1 MSHTVLDRWQK
12 LCLACSLDVEIP
24 LASPQARPRNLDTKL
39 NFRTLFDTMVDA
51 TIIMDQRSV
60 ILDVNGATTAIFGF
74 DREELIG
81 RDVSVLMPTSHAMRH
96 ADYVDSY
103 MDTGKAKI
111 IGIGRQVMGRRK
123 DGSHF
128 PARLSVGHA
137 VVEGAHQFIG
147 ILSDISREKE
157 AESRSRDLQAQ
168 LHHVARVGAVTE
180 MGSALAHELNQ
191 PLTAL
196 MLYLSAASKTVEDS
210 PSATLKT
217 LFDKASEEALR
228 ASAIIKRIRQM
239 VENRPVEN
247 SSFDLIAVIDEAL
260 DMVSFVGKRHN
271 VAVSFEHDMPHLNL
285 FGDRV
290 GLGQV
295 FTNIFK
301 NAIDAMIE
309 AQVVGPQIR
318 VEVREVDAPVQADD
332 EDEPQADLSVGGR
345 HVEIVVEDSG
355 PGIDAAIQEKMFDA
369 FQTTKP
375 DGLGIGLSVSKGI
388 IQSFNGHIEAGQSPT
403 LGGARFHVSLP
414 LDEGPV
420 RDDA

>member
-1 MSHTVLDRWQK
+1 
-12 LCLACSLDVEIP
+12 
-24 LASPQARPRNLDTKL
+24 
-39 NFRTLFDTMVDA
+39 MVDA

-74 DREELIG
+74 ERDELLG
-81 RDVSVLMPTSHAMRH
+81 KDVSILMPTSHAMRH
-96 ADYVDSY
+96 ADYVESY

-137 VVEGAHQFIG
+137 VVDGADQFIG

-196 MLYLSAASKTVEDS
+196 MLYLSAASKTVEES
-210 PSATLKT
+210 SSATLKT
-217 LFDKASEEALR
+217 LFDKASEEAMR

-247 SSFDLIAVIDEAL
+247 CSFDLIAVIDEAL

-309 AQVVGPQIR
+309 AQIVGPQIR
-318 VEVREVDAPVQADD
+318 VDVSEKDTPLLPADSEDAHDNEAFR
-332 EDEPQADLSVGGR
+332 LGTR
-345 HVEIVVEDSG
+345 HVEITVEDSG
-355 PGIDAAIQEKMFDA
+355 PGIDASILEKMFDA

>member
-1 MSHTVLDRWQK
+1 
-12 LCLACSLDVEIP
+12 
-24 LASPQARPRNLDTKL
+24 
-39 NFRTLFDTMVDA
+39 MVDA

-74 DREELIG
+74 EREELVG
-81 RDVSVLMPTSHAMRH
+81 QDVSILMPTSQAMRH
-96 ADYVDSY
+96 GNYVNSY

-128 PARLSVGHA
+128 PARLSVGRA
-137 VVEGAHQFIG
+137 EVDGAHQFIG

-157 AESRSRDLQAQ
+157 AEARSRDLQAQ

-196 MLYLSAASKTVEDS
+196 MLYLSAASKTVEES
-210 PSATLKT
+210 SSASLKT

-309 AQVVGPQIR
+309 AQVVGPQIQ
-318 VEVREVDAPVQADD
+318 VEVREVTAEASDQTSNRDDDDDAADF
-332 EDEPQADLSVGGR
+332 PSSGLRS
-345 HVEIVVEDSG
+345 VEIIVEDSG
-355 PGIDAAIQEKMFDA
+355 PGIDPSIREKMFDA

-403 LGGARFHVSLP
+403 LGGAQFHVMLP
-414 LDEGPV
+414 LDEGSFKGEGSV
-420 RDDA
+420 RDEA

>member
-1 MSHTVLDRWQK
+1 MRCTGVRLLLLGSKT
-12 LCLACSLDVEIP
+12 
-24 LASPQARPRNLDTKL
+24 LDTQL
-39 NFRTLFDTMVDA
+39 NFRTLFETMVDA
-51 TIIMDQRSV
+51 TIIMDRRSV
-60 ILDVNGATTAIFGF
+60 ILDVNSATTHIFGF
-74 DREELIG
+74 ERDELIG
-81 RDVSVLMPTSHAMRH
+81 QDVSILMPTSQAMRH
-96 ADYVDSY
+96 GGYVDSY

-137 VVEGAHQFIG
+137 VVDGNHQFIG

-157 AESRSRDLQAQ
+157 AEARSRDLQAQ

-196 MLYLSAASKTVEDS
+196 MLYLSAASKTVEES
-210 PSATLKT
+210 QSSSLKT
-217 LFDKASEEALR
+217 LFDKASEEAMR

-247 SSFDLIAVIDEAL
+247 CSFDLIAVIDEAL

-271 VAVSFEHDMPHLNL
+271 VAVSFEHPMDHMNL

-309 AQVVGPQIR
+309 AQSVGPQIQVTVTER
-318 VEVREVDAPVQADD
+318 RGTLPSLSGSDDMDDGHGFGASTDTGREIDTGA
-332 EDEPQADLSVGGR
+332 ELR
-345 HVEIVVEDSG
+345 YVEILVEDSG
-355 PGIDAAIQEKMFDA
+355 PGIDDTIQERMFDA
-369 FQTTKP
+369 FQTTKA

-388 IQSFNGHIEAGQSPT
+388 IQAFNGHVTAERSAT
-403 LGGARFHVSLP
+403 LGGAMFRVRLP
-414 LDEGPV
+414 IDEGSV
-420 RDDA
+420 RDGE

>member
-1 MSHTVLDRWQK
+1 M
-12 LCLACSLDVEIP
+12 
-24 LASPQARPRNLDTKL
+24 DTNL

-74 DREELIG
+74 ERDELLG
-81 RDVSVLMPTSHAMRH
+81 KDVSILMPTSHAMRH
-96 ADYVDSY
+96 ADYVESY

-137 VVEGAHQFIG
+137 VVDGADQFIG

-196 MLYLSAASKTVEDS
+196 MLYLSAASKTVEES
-210 PSATLKT
+210 SSATLKT
-217 LFDKASEEALR
+217 LFDKASEEAMR

-247 SSFDLIAVIDEAL
+247 CSFDLIAVIDEAL

-309 AQVVGPQIR
+309 AQIVGPQIR
-318 VEVREVDAPVQADD
+318 VDVSEKDTPLLPADSEDAHDNEAFR
-332 EDEPQADLSVGGR
+332 LGTR
-345 HVEIVVEDSG
+345 HVEITVEDSG
-355 PGIDAAIQEKMFDA
+355 PGIDASILEKMFDA

>member
-1 MSHTVLDRWQK
+1 M
-12 LCLACSLDVEIP
+12 
-24 LASPQARPRNLDTKL
+24 DTQL
-39 NFRTLFDTMVDA
+39 NFRTLFETMVDA
-51 TIIMDQRSV
+51 TIIMDRRSV
-60 ILDVNGATTAIFGF
+60 IMDVNSATTHIFGF
-74 DREELIG
+74 ERDDLIG
-81 RDVSVLMPTSHAMRH
+81 QDVSILMPTSQAMRH
-96 ADYVDSY
+96 GGYVDSY
-103 MDTGKAKI
+103 METGKAKI

-137 VVEGAHQFIG
+137 VVDGSHQFIG

-157 AESRSRDLQAQ
+157 AEARSRDLQAQ

-210 PSATLKT
+210 ASSSLKT
-217 LFDKASEEALR
+217 LFDKASEEAMR

-247 SSFDLIAVIDEAL
+247 CSFDLIAVIDEAL

-271 VAVSFEHDMPHLNL
+271 VAVSFEHEMEHYNL

-309 AQVVGPQIR
+309 AQSVGPQIR
-318 VEVREVDAPVQADD
+318 VTVAERRGTLPSLSGSDD
-332 EDEPQADLSVGGR
+332 GEQQVGNGQENGASVELR
-345 HVEIVVEDSG
+345 YVEILVEDTG
-355 PGIDAAIQEKMFDA
+355 PGIDETIQEKMFDA
-369 FQTTKP
+369 FQTTKA

-388 IQSFNGHIEAGQSPT
+388 IQAFNGHITAERSAT
-403 LGGARFHVSLP
+403 LGGAMFRVRLP
-414 LDEGPV
+414 SDEGTV
-420 RDDA
+420 RDGE